1 MQTTHQPQD
10 RRASARVQHTL
21 TAWYRAGEPTF
32 RRGVALDICET
43 GARLWTETPVGEDD
57 ELSVTLKLPS
67 GHVTLPAR
75 RVWQRPSG
83 RSGYQVGV
91 AFPQAETSNSRA
103 LSRWHY
109 RQWLL
114 QRLDRG
120 LPA

>member
-1 MQTTHQPQD
+1 METLERQRD
-10 RRASARVQHTL
+10 RRASSRVQHTL
-21 TAWYRAGEPTF
+21 TAWYRSGEPIF

-43 GARLWTETPVGEDD
+43 GARLWTETPVGADE

-67 GHVTLPAR
+67 GHVTLPAK

-83 RSGYQVGV
+83 RAGYQVGV
-91 AFPQAETSNSRA
+91 SFRQAEGA

-109 RQWLL
+109 RQSLL
-114 QRLDRG
+114 QRLHRG